1 MTSDYSKNCS
11 INLVAKKN
19 TLPGIGSVV
28 EVVLIFVAVA
38 VEVVDVVEV
47 VTVVEL
53 DVEFE
58 SEI

>member
-1 MTSDYSKNCS
+1 M
-11 INLVAKKN
+11 
-19 TLPGIGSVV
+19 
-28 EVVLIFVAVA
+28 LIFVAVA

-58 SEI
+58 SKIGIIL

>member
-1 MTSDYSKNCS
+1 MITQKTG
-11 INLVAKKN
+11 IHLV
-19 TLPGIGSVV
+19 TLPGICSVV

-58 SEI
+58 SKIGIIL

>member
-1 MTSDYSKNCS
+1 MITQKTG
-11 INLVAKKN
+11 IHLV
-19 TLPGIGSVV
+19 TLPGICSVV
-28 EVVLIFVAVA
+28 EVVLVFVAVA

-58 SEI
+58 SKIGIIL

>member
-1 MTSDYSKNCS
+1 M
-11 INLVAKKN
+11 
-19 TLPGIGSVV
+19 
-28 EVVLIFVAVA
+28 LIFVAVA